1 MPELIAGKKAFTLF
15 EVAESIRKVIADRY
29 TTRFWIR
36 AEMNK
41 LNFYPSSG
49 HCYPELV
56 QKEGNKIKAEFR
68 SVLWKTDFER
78 INRQFKTLLG
88 ESLHD
93 GIKILFEAGITF
105 DAQYGMTLRI
115 YDIDVNYTLGD
126 LEAEKNA
133 SIERLKTEGVFHL
146 NKQVMHALLPRRI
159 AIISIET
166 SKGYADFRQ
175 ILQSQQERYSIFH
188 MLFPTL
194 LQGDKAAGSIV
205 TQLRRI
211 RKIQDHFDIVA
222 IIRGGGGEVGL
233 TCFNNF
239 ALAREISTY
248 PLPVYTG
255 IGHATNETVSELVS
269 YFNGITPTKVAEHI
283 ITQFE
288 TFDQNIH
295 HAEKTI
301 LDYARQLASRQHRD
315 IHVFGNRLHQ
325 AAIRLT
331 QSQTETIGHLQ
342 IRVKQANRFY
352 AKTAFSQLEKQQDAL
367 NKAQSALLSLKKAD
381 LRLAEDRLRTSS
393 LNRLEEQ
400 TGKISLNE
408 RLVHTLDPKN
418 ILKRGYSITLKNG
431 RLVTTFETIAPDDQ
445 LETILFNGK
454 IQSTVISST
463 TES

>member
-1 MPELIAGKKAFTLF
+1 MPEVIAGKKAFTLF
-15 EVAESIRKVIADRY
+15 EVAQSIRKVISERY
-29 TTRFWIR
+29 TSRFWIR

-41 LNFYPSSG
+41 LNFYPASG

-56 QKEGNKIKAEFR
+56 HKEGGRIKAEFR

-78 INRQFKTLLG
+78 INRQFKTMLG

-126 LEAEKNA
+126 LEAEKHA
-133 SIERLKTEGVFHL
+133 SIEQLKTEGVFHL
-146 NKQVMHALLPRRI
+146 NKQVKHALLPRRI
-159 AIISIET
+159 AVISIET

-175 ILQSQQERYSIFH
+175 ILQSRQEHYSIFY

-194 LQGDKAAGSIV
+194 LQGDKAAESIV
-205 TQLRRI
+205 SQLRRI
-211 RKIQDHFDIVA
+211 RKIHHHFDIVA

-239 ALAREISTY
+239 TLAREISTY

-283 ITQFE
+283 LTQFE
-288 TFDQNIH
+288 TFDQNIQ

-301 LDYARQLASRQHRD
+301 VDYARQIASRQHLD
-315 IHVFGNRLHQ
+315 IQVFGNRLHQ

-331 QSQTETIGHLQ
+331 QSQTETIDHLQ

-352 AKTAFSQLEKQQDAL
+352 AKAAFSQIDKQQEAL
-367 NKAQSALLSLKKAD
+367 IKSQSTGLSLQKAN
-381 LRLAEDRLRTSS
+381 LQLAQDRLMTS
-393 LNRLEEQ
+393 LLKQLEDQ
-400 TGKISLNE
+400 NAKISLNE

-431 RLVTTFETIAPDDQ
+431 KVVTTFESIAPDDQ